1 MLGTKHWVIAFW
13 VLGNWVQK
21 GVKLMTRSIT
31 VVSMTCL
38 ALIFSPFVAFS
49 AHAQSYGASDMD
61 ARLAAAADLLDA
73 MGGRQSVMDQIN
85 RVIPIQMQALQAQF
99 PTMTAETRRMIEQS
113 MRNEMTNGVNQLM
126 SQMANA
132 WARRF
137 SAGDMRAIASFHRSP
152 AGQRL
157 REQQE
162 DLQREIAEIGRNWGA
177 DIGRRIQ
184 QHLQQQ
190 LSKPPALVS

>member
-1 MLGTKHWVIAFW
+1 
-13 VLGNWVQK
+13 
-21 GVKLMTRSIT
+21 MTRSIT
-31 VVSMTCL
+31 VLSVTCL
-38 ALIFSPFVAFS
+38 ALILLPFASFT
-49 AHAQSYGASDMD
+49 AQAQAVSQSEMQQ
-61 ARLAAAADLLDA
+61 RTAAAADLLDA
-73 MGGRQSVMDQIN
+73 MGGRESVLSQIN
-85 RVIPIQMQALQAQF
+85 RVIPIQMQALQSQF
-99 PTMTAETRRMIEQS
+99 PSMTAETRGLIEKS
-113 MRNEMTNGVNQLM
+113 MRDEMTVGVNQLLT
-126 SQMANA
+126 QMASA

-137 SAGDMRAIASFHRSP
+137 TANELRTIASFHRSP

>member
-1 MLGTKHWVIAFW
+1 
-13 VLGNWVQK
+13 
-21 GVKLMTRSIT
+21 MTRSIT
-31 VVSMTCL
+31 VLSVTCL
-38 ALIFSPFVAFS
+38 ALIFLPFASFT
-49 AHAQSYGASDMD
+49 AQAQSYGGSDMD
-61 ARLAAAADLLDA
+61 SRLAAASDLLDA
-73 MGGRQSVMDQIN
+73 MGGRQSVLDQIN
-85 RVIPIQMQALQAQF
+85 RVIPIQMQALQTQF
-99 PTMTAETRRMIEQS
+99 PTMTPETRRLIEKS
-113 MRNEMTNGVNQLM
+113 MRDEMTVGVNQLM

-137 SAGDMRAIASFHRSP
+137 TAGDMRAIAAFHRSP